1 MTETS
6 ISHLITHLLE
16 QTNAFADG
24 KDAPEANID
33 EILATVPTVAVLN
46 PWNNKRIYELPQ
58 LSVAQVVDSIDYARE
73 YQPVWG
79 AFAASSRAAFALALH
94 DALVKHEKQLL
105 DLLQLETGKSRQHA
119 FEEFAGSVGSL
130 RYYGKTA
137 SHTLRRQR
145 TKSGVPILTRSYVD
159 YSAVGVVG
167 VITPWNYPLAL
178 AIFDVIPALLAG
190 NAVVQKV
197 DNQTALTGL
206 FTRALAIEAGLPED
220 AWTIVAGDGADIGNA
235 ITDNVDYVA
244 FTGSTATG
252 RIVAARAAARLI
264 GCSLELG
271 GKNPMIILPGADVH
285 RAAEIALAAAMGNT
299 GQLCVSIERVY
310 VPNSS
315 IDAFLKV
322 VAKAANARTVGR
334 TNDFGV
340 DIGTLTV
347 TAQLQ
352 RVTSMVDDAISKGA
366 RLVAGGQPLPEVGP
380 NAYAPTVLTD
390 IPADAKLD
398 RGEVFGPVLQVYAY
412 ESVQEAIDLAND
424 TDYGLNASVVGPES
438 EAIAVG
444 LKLRA
449 GSVNINEGYRAS
461 FASMA
466 SPMGGMKSSGQG
478 RRNGPGGLLRFT
490 EARTVATAGGPI
502 KLPTRAKA
510 YNRMAPLLRILN
522 AVLRRF

>member
-16 QTNAFADG
+16 QTDNPDS
-24 KDAPEANID
+24 
-33 EILATVPTVAVLN
+33 TPTVAVLN

-58 LSVAQVVDSIDYARE
+58 LNVAQVVSTINYARE
-73 YQPVWG
+73 YQPVWAG
-79 AFAASSRAAFALALH
+79 FSVSSRADFALALH
-94 DALVKHEKQLL
+94 DALVKHEDQLL
-105 DLLQLETGKSRQHA
+105 ELLQLETGKSRQHA

-137 SHTLRRQR
+137 SATLRRHR
-145 TKSGVPILTRSYVD
+145 TKSGVPVLTRSYVD
-159 YSAVGVVG
+159 YSPVGVVG

-190 NAVVQKV
+190 NTVVQKV

-206 FTRALAIEAGLPED
+206 FTRTLAIEAGLPED
-220 AWTIVAGDGADIGNA
+220 AWTIVAGDGAEVGNA

-271 GKNPMIILPGADVH
+271 GKNPMIILPGADVN
-285 RAAEIALAAAMGNT
+285 RAAEIALAGSMGNT

-315 IDAFLKV
+315 IDEFLAV
-322 VAKAANARTVGR
+322 VAKAANARSVGR

-340 DIGTLTV
+340 DVGTLTGS
-347 TAQLQ
+347 AQVE
-352 RVTSMVDDAISKGA
+352 RVSGFIDDAVAKGA
-366 RLVAGGQPLPEVGP
+366 RLIAGGSRLPEVGP

-390 IPADAKLD
+390 IPADARLD

-412 ESVQEAIDLAND
+412 DSVQEAIDLAND

-438 EAIAVG
+438 EAVKVA
-444 LKLRA
+444 LQLRA
-449 GSVNINEGYRAS
+449 GSVNVNEGYRAS

-466 SPMGGMKSSGQG
+466 SPMGGMKASGQG
-478 RRNGPGGLLRFT
+478 RRNGAGGLLRFT
-490 EARTVATAGGPI
+490 EARTIATAGGPI
-502 KLPTRAKA
+502 KLPTRAKS
-510 YNRMAPLLRILN
+510 YNQMAPLLRILN
-522 AVLRRF
+522 AVLRRL